1 LLFWCVALNSKA
13 AAITVG
19 ISLKGLLVAA
29 SMIVLASQGAP
40 KKEAYPGYVT
50 ALFSAGASIAFTLS
64 LVESWSSSIVSVTRL
79 HRFRKLYLL
88 TRNAV
93 AFDPVPKRHI
103 NFVFGQRRVPPTI
116 LKLWKA

>member
-1 LLFWCVALNSKA
+1 LNSKA
-13 AAITVG
+13 AAVTVG

-29 SMIVLASQGAP
+29 SMIVLASQEAP
-40 KKEAYPGYVT
+40 KKEADPGYIT
-50 ALFSAGASIAFTLS
+50 APFSAGASIAFTLS
-64 LVESWSSSIVSVTRL
+64 LVEHSWSSSIVGVTRL

-103 NFVFGQRRVPPTI
+103 NFVFGQRRVSPTI